1 MADQQQATGSFIQQT
16 PLFDAQQWYSLK
28 PTDDQFRDLLV
39 LMHQQLNQMAL
50 ILNLKTT
57 GYHLL
62 ESFNNSNQ
70 WFNPNTTDPLQLR
83 AEFTKVI
90 NVGALGA
97 GVTNAPHGISI
108 LAGSTIKFTYI
119 GGSATDSVGLVF
131 YPLPAP
137 NGGANDIIVTV
148 DATNVVITNNSG
160 VNFTS
165 AYIVLKYLEF

>member
-1 MADQQQATGSFIQQT
+1 MADQQQLTGSFVQQT

-28 PTDDQFRDLLV
+28 PTDGQFTDLLV
-39 LMHQQLNQMAL
+39 LMHQQINQMAF

-70 WFNPNTTDPLQLR
+70 WFNPATTDPLQLR
-83 AEFTKVI
+83 AEFTKVV
-90 NVGALGA
+90 NVGALNA

-108 LAGSTIKFTYI
+108 PVGSTIKFTYI
-119 GGSATDSVGLVF
+119 GGAATDSVGLNF

-137 NGGANDIIVTV
+137 LGGANDITVTV